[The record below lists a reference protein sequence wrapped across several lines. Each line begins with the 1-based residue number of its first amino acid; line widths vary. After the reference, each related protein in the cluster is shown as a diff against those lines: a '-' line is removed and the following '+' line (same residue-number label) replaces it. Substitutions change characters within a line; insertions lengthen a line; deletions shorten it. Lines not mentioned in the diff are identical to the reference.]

1 MTVPVE
7 LHRLQPLNC
16 EMAMFENAFDRL
28 PPIYITTR
36 DRSRLRTLLEQRGR
50 SIPDVV
56 RASLERELARAIICS
71 EDSVPPD
78 VVTMNSRAL
87 FSTDLGAEPQS
98 RTLIY
103 DDGYSLLG
111 GTVSITTA
119 LGAALLG
126 LRAGSRMP
134 YVNIDGE
141 RRVLV
146 LTSVPYQPEAQG
158 RGGSNPLRRWP
169 QAAVRENNVITL
181 PLRRMPRKSADW
193 NPDDPGPNAA

>member
-141 RRVLV
+141 RRVLGRRRPCGRT
-146 LTSVPYQPEAQG
+146 TSSLCPCGACHGNRPIGIRTIPDPTPPE
-158 RGGSNPLRRWP
+158 LH
-169 QAAVRENNVITL
+169 QANT
-181 PLRRMPRKSADW
+181 
-193 NPDDPGPNAA
+193 